1 MKSFAGPRSRSR
13 SYSPTHNRERNYPRE
28 YQPREFRGHRG
39 YRRPFIQRRGR
50 GYYPRGNWN
59 NRGGYGNYG
68 NYNHYGNYRPNWHN
82 YRSTYSPRRG
92 RSRSR
97 SPKRRSASPRSR
109 SRSRY
114 TDKSSSSRSGRSSSS
129 RSRSSPHR
137 SRSTSP
143 KRRSKKTKA
152 AQKEAA
158 AASQQSAQELED
170 PQKRSTE
177 DGQAGNGGP
186 EAPPGLAP
194 KRSDSWKGLTAYD
207 TSPKHPSPAPRST
220 VVLKTSP
227 ALHSSPS
234 QQSPSLSAAARHTSP
249 HGSPAQM
256 SPQGRSPTRPNAS
269 HQSSPPL
276 SSTIR
281 SVPRQGPANHSPPQR
296 SPPSSSQSQ
305 GNAQKEEMQP
315 GMSGLFAEQP
325 VPTISSYLKRYVP
338 KRFAEEQKAKVLM
351 QDRVNGREKEQK
363 GADLEKEKGRD
374 QASAYDRLSACSV
387 VKTEFHVKNIPE
399 KGNRSSQSPKRFKG
413 GVAEEFEKISKAE
426 MRHKFGYDE
435 EEVEEQDKD
444 YPAKNQKEY
453 GYEDEPKYRSKLIAI
468 KTQERYD
475 EEDEEEE
482 DDDENDRPRKREEM
496 NFFKHITISKEKFR
510 EMEDVEEE
518 ELMPERFKKEE
529 RFLTKKADGSR
540 YREVSPVKALKYKA
554 GRAESPPPPRKSSD
568 AKEQEGVTAQEES
581 PPVLKPAHR
590 PTEVT
595 LKMDSLQ
602 FGDDVLGSAN
612 VLTHERRLCRD
623 LVHKPKKDQEFR
635 SIFQHIQ
642 MAQTRRSPSEL
653 FAQHIVTLVHHVK
666 EHYFKSAGVTLN
678 ERFTM
683 YQRRTAEQEV
693 PRQKSPE
700 IHRRIDISPSAL
712 KKRMHL
718 RDEIKGQNESSY
730 KQGEGK
736 LREEPDDLRLDI
748 EQRRK
753 YKSKEGEHKKDSSK
767 DSRDSSHSR
776 ERSKEKSGKI
786 PKAYKESKKQRKR
799 KKTRARSSSSS
810 SSSSSTSP
818 SHEGKD
824 EREEGVG
831 REEAASGFNKARLGT
846 REFTGPPTR
855 GRARG
860 IFQFRIRGRG
870 YGRGAFPGPSNSS
883 NPGNPSFQKR
893 PREEDWD
900 PEYTPKSKKYY
911 LHDDR
916 EGDGDNY
923 WANKRGRGTFQ
934 RGRGRF
940 LYKKSNT
947 SPKWTHDKYQG
958 SGQEGG
964 EVEEE
969 EEEEEE
975 DGQVGGIATQEEKK
989 LGPMEQ

>member
-1 MKSFAGPRSRSR
+1 MSKATGSKSRSQSSHSRSRSRSRSRSFTRSRSRSRSRSHSRKRKYSPRSRSR
-13 SYSPTHNRERNYPRE
+13 SYSPQHNRERNYQRE

-97 SPKRRSASPRSR
+97 SPKRRSISPRSR

-137 SRSTSP
+137 SRSPSP
-143 KRRSKKTKA
+143 KRRSKKTKSS
-152 AQKEAA
+152 QKEAA
-158 AASQQSAQELED
+158 ASKPPVQEGED
-170 PQKRSTE
+170 QQKRSSE
-177 DGQAGNGGP
+177 DGQAGNGSS
-186 EAPPGLAP
+186 EAPAGLAP

-234 QQSPSLSAAARHTSP
+234 QQSPSLSGAARHASP
-249 HGSPAQM
+249 HGSPGQM
-256 SPQGRSPTRPNAS
+256 SPQSRSPTRPNAS
-269 HQSSPPL
+269 HQSPPSL

-281 SVPRQGPANHSPPQR
+281 NVSRQAPANHSPPAALT
-296 SPPSSSQSQ
+296 Q
-305 GNAQKEEMQP
+305 GIAQKEEIRP
-315 GMSGLFAEQP
+315 GMSGLFVEQTA
-325 VPTISSYLKRYVP
+325 PTISSYLK
-338 KRFAEEQKAKVLM
+338 
-351 QDRVNGREKEQK
+351 
-363 GADLEKEKGRD
+363 
-374 QASAYDRLSACSV
+374 SV
-387 VKTEFHVKNIPE
+387 VKTEFHVKNVPE
-399 KGNRSSQSPKRFKG
+399 KGSRSSQSPKRFKG

-435 EEVEEQDKD
+435 EEVEEHDKD

-453 GYEDEPKYRSKLIAI
+453 GYEDELKYRSKLIAS

-482 DDDENDRPRKREEM
+482 EDDDNDRPRKREEI

-510 EMEDVEEE
+510 EVEEVEEEE
-518 ELMPERFKKEE
+518 ELMPEKFKKEE
-529 RFLTKKADGSR
+529 RFLSKKPDGNR

-568 AKEQEGVTAQEES
+568 SKEQEVAAAQEES
-581 PPVLKPAHR
+581 TPVLKPTHR

-602 FGDDVLGSAN
+602 FGDDSLGSAN

-642 MAQTRRSPSEL
+642 MAQSRRSPSEL

-712 KKRMHL
+712 KKRMHF
-718 RDEIKGQNESSY
+718 RDEIKSQKESSY

-736 LREEPDDLRLDI
+736 LKDEPDDLRLDI
-748 EQRRK
+748 EHRRK

-786 PKAYKESKKQRKR
+786 PKAYKESKKHRKR
-799 KKTRARSSSSS
+799 KKARARTSSSSTSSSSS
-810 SSSSSTSP
+810 SP

-824 EREEGVG
+824 DQEEGVG
-831 REEAASGFNKARLGT
+831 REETSTGFNKARLGT

-860 IFQFRIRGRG
+860 IF
-870 YGRGAFPGPSNSS
+870 
-883 NPGNPSFQKR
+883 
-893 PREEDWD
+893 
-900 PEYTPKSKKYY
+900 
-911 LHDDR
+911 HDDR

-958 SGQEGG
+958 SGQEG
-964 EVEEE
+964 VEEE
-969 EEEEEE
+969 EEEEED
-975 DGQVGGIATQEEKK
+975 DGQVGNIASQEDKK
-989 LGPMEQ
+989 LGTMEQ

>member
-1 MKSFAGPRSRSR
+1 MSKATGSKSRSQSSHSRSRSRSRSRSFTRSRTRSRSRSHSRKRKYSPRSRSR

-137 SRSTSP
+137 SRSASP
-143 KRRSKKTKA
+143 KRRSKKTKSS
-152 AQKEAA
+152 QKEAA
-158 AASQQSAQELED
+158 ASKPPAQETED
-170 PQKRSTE
+170 QQKRSPE
-177 DGQAGNGGP
+177 DGQAGNGSS
-186 EAPPGLAP
+186 EAPVNLAP

-234 QQSPSLSAAARHTSP
+234 QQSPSLSGTARHTSP

-256 SPQGRSPTRPNAS
+256 SPQSRSPTRPNAS
-269 HQSSPPL
+269 HQSPPSL

-281 SVPRQGPANHSPPQR
+281 SVPRQAPASHSPPLAGLA
-296 SPPSSSQSQ
+296 Q
-305 GNAQKEEMQP
+305 GNAQKEEIRP
-315 GMSGLFAEQP
+315 GMSNLFAEQP
-325 VPTISSYLKRYVP
+325 VPTISSYLK
-338 KRFAEEQKAKVLM
+338 
-351 QDRVNGREKEQK
+351 
-363 GADLEKEKGRD
+363 
-374 QASAYDRLSACSV
+374 SV
-387 VKTEFHVKNIPE
+387 VKTEFHVKNLPE
-399 KGNRSSQSPKRFKG
+399 KGSRSSQSPKRFKG

-435 EEVEEQDKD
+435 EEVEEHDKD
-444 YPAKNQKEY
+444 YPTKNQKEY
-453 GYEDEPKYRSKLIAI
+453 GYEDELKYRSKLIAS

-475 EEDEEEE
+475 EEDEEE
-482 DDDENDRPRKREEM
+482 DDDDDNDEPRKREEI

-510 EMEDVEEE
+510 EVEDVEEEE

-529 RFLTKKADGSR
+529 RFQSKKADGSR
-540 YREVSPVKALKYKA
+540 YREVSPVKASKYKA

-568 AKEQEGVTAQEES
+568 GKEQEGVTAQEEGA
-581 PPVLKPAHR
+581 PVLKPAHR

-602 FGDDVLGSAN
+602 FGDDTLGSAN

-642 MAQTRRSPSEL
+642 MAQSRRSPSEL

-718 RDEIKGQNESSY
+718 RDEIKSQKESSY
-730 KQGEGK
+730 KGEGK
-736 LREEPDDLRLDI
+736 LKDEPDDLRLDI
-748 EQRRK
+748 EHRRK

-786 PKAYKESKKQRKR
+786 PKAYKDSKKQRKR
-799 KKTRARSSSSS
+799 KKVRARTSSSSS
-810 SSSSSTSP
+810 SSSSSSP

-824 EREEGVG
+824 EPEEAVG
-831 REEAASGFNKARLGT
+831 REETTTGFNKARLGT

-883 NPGNPSFQKR
+883 NPGNPTFQKR

-958 SGQEGG
+958 SGQEG
-964 EVEEE
+964 VEEE

-975 DGQVGGIATQEEKK
+975 DGQVGSITTQEEKK
-989 LGPMEQ
+989 LATMEQ

>member
-1 MKSFAGPRSRSR
+1 MSKAAGSKSRSQSSHSRSRSRSRSRSFTRSRSRSRSRSHSRKRKYSPRSRSR

-137 SRSTSP
+137 SRSASP
-143 KRRSKKTKA
+143 KRRSKKTKSS
-152 AQKEAA
+152 QKEAA
-158 AASQQSAQELED
+158 ASKPPTQETED
-170 PQKRSTE
+170 QQKRAPQDE
-177 DGQAGNGGP
+177 QGGNGG
-186 EAPPGLAP
+186 EALAGLAP

-234 QQSPSLSAAARHTSP
+234 QQSPSLSGTARHTSP

-256 SPQGRSPTRPNAS
+256 SPQSRSPNRPNAS
-269 HQSSPPL
+269 HQSPPSL

-281 SVPRQGPANHSPPQR
+281 SVPRQAPANHSPPLVGLA
-296 SPPSSSQSQ
+296 Q
-305 GNAQKEEMQP
+305 GNAQKEETRP
-315 GMSGLFAEQP
+315 GMSTLFADQP
-325 VPTISSYLKRYVP
+325 VPTISSYLK
-338 KRFAEEQKAKVLM
+338 
-351 QDRVNGREKEQK
+351 
-363 GADLEKEKGRD
+363 
-374 QASAYDRLSACSV
+374 SV
-387 VKTEFHVKNIPE
+387 VKTEFHVKNVPE
-399 KGNRSSQSPKRFKG
+399 KGSRSSQSPKLFKG

-435 EEVEEQDKD
+435 EEVEEHDKD
-444 YPAKNQKEY
+444 YAAKNQKEY
-453 GYEDEPKYRSKLIAI
+453 GYEDELKYRSKLIAS

-475 EEDEEEE
+475 QEDEEEE
-482 DDDENDRPRKREEM
+482 DDDDHDRPRKREEI

-510 EMEDVEEE
+510 EVEED

-529 RFLTKKADGSR
+529 RFQSKKADGSR
-540 YREVSPVKALKYKA
+540 YREVSPVKASKYKA

-568 AKEQEGVTAQEES
+568 GKEQEGVTAQDENA
-581 PPVLKPAHR
+581 PVLKPAHR

-602 FGDDVLGSAN
+602 FGDDTLGSTN

-642 MAQTRRSPSEL
+642 MAQSRRSPSEL

-712 KKRMHL
+712 KKRMHS
-718 RDEIKGQNESSY
+718 RDEIKGQKESSY
-730 KQGEGK
+730 KGEGK
-736 LREEPDDLRLDI
+736 LKDEPDDLRLDI
-748 EQRRK
+748 EHRRK

-799 KKTRARSSSSS
+799 KKVRARTSSSSS
-810 SSSSSTSP
+810 SSSSSSP
-818 SHEGKD
+818 SHEGK
-824 EREEGVG
+824 EEPEEGVG
-831 REEAASGFNKARLGT
+831 REETTTGFNKARLGT
-846 REFTGPPTR
+846 REFTGPPAR

-883 NPGNPSFQKR
+883 NPGNPTFQKR

-958 SGQEGG
+958 SGQEG
-964 EVEEE
+964 VEEE

-975 DGQVGGIATQEEKK
+975 DGQVGSITTQEEKK
-989 LGPMEQ
+989 LGTMEQ

>member
-1 MKSFAGPRSRSR
+1 MSKAAGSKSRSQSSHSRSRSRSRSRSFTRSRSRSRSRSHSRKRKYSPRSRSR

-59 NRGGYGNYG
+59 NRGGYGNYS

-137 SRSTSP
+137 SRSASP
-143 KRRSKKTKA
+143 KRRSKKTKSS
-152 AQKEAA
+152 QKEAT
-158 AASQQSAQELED
+158 ASKLPTQETED
-170 PQKRSTE
+170 QQKRSPE
-177 DGQAGNGGP
+177 DGQAGNGSS
-186 EAPPGLAP
+186 EAPTGLAP

-234 QQSPSLSAAARHTSP
+234 QQSPSLSGTTRHASP
-249 HGSPAQM
+249 HGSPTQM
-256 SPQGRSPTRPNAS
+256 SPQSRSPTRPNTS
-269 HQSSPPL
+269 HQSPPSI

-281 SVPRQGPANHSPPQR
+281 SVPRQAPANHSPPLAGVA
-296 SPPSSSQSQ
+296 Q
-305 GNAQKEEMQP
+305 GNVQKEETRP
-315 GMSGLFAEQP
+315 GMSSMFVEQP

-338 KRFAEEQKAKVLM
+338 R
-351 QDRVNGREKEQK
+351 
-363 GADLEKEKGRD
+363 
-374 QASAYDRLSACSV
+374 SV

-399 KGNRSSQSPKRFKG
+399 KGSRSSQSPKRFKG

-435 EEVEEQDKD
+435 EEVEEHDKD

-453 GYEDEPKYRSKLIAI
+453 GYEDELKYRSKLIAS

-482 DDDENDRPRKREEM
+482 DDDDNDRPRKREEI

-510 EMEDVEEE
+510 EVEDVEEE

-529 RFLTKKADGSR
+529 RFLSKKTDGSR
-540 YREVSPVKALKYKA
+540 YREVSPMKASKYKA

-568 AKEQEGVTAQEES
+568 SKEQEGVTAQEES
-581 PPVLKPAHR
+581 APVLKPAHR

-602 FGDDVLGSAN
+602 FGDDTLGSAN

-642 MAQTRRSPSEL
+642 MAQSRRSPSEL

-718 RDEIKGQNESSY
+718 RDEIKSQKESSY

-736 LREEPDDLRLDI
+736 LKDEPDDLRLDI
-748 EQRRK
+748 EHRRK

-799 KKTRARSSSSS
+799 KKVRARTSSSSS
-810 SSSSSTSP
+810 SSSSSSP

-824 EREEGVG
+824 EQEEGVG
-831 REEAASGFNKARLGT
+831 REETTTGFNKARLGT

-860 IFQFRIRGRG
+860 IF
-870 YGRGAFPGPSNSS
+870 
-883 NPGNPSFQKR
+883 
-893 PREEDWD
+893 
-900 PEYTPKSKKYY
+900 
-911 LHDDR
+911 HDDR

-958 SGQEGG
+958 SGQEG
-964 EVEEE
+964 VEEE

-975 DGQVGGIATQEEKK
+975 DGQVSNITTQEEKK
-989 LGPMEQ
+989 LGTMEQ

>member
-1 MKSFAGPRSRSR
+1 MKSYAGPRSRSR

-137 SRSTSP
+137 SRSASP
-143 KRRSKKTKA
+143 KRRSKKTKSS
-152 AQKEAA
+152 QKEAA
-158 AASQQSAQELED
+158 ASKPPAQETED
-170 PQKRSTE
+170 QQKRSPE
-177 DGQAGNGGP
+177 DGQAGNGSS
-186 EAPPGLAP
+186 EAPVNLAP

-234 QQSPSLSAAARHTSP
+234 QQSPSLSGTARHTSP

-256 SPQGRSPTRPNAS
+256 SPQSRSPTRPNAS
-269 HQSSPPL
+269 HQSPPSL

-281 SVPRQGPANHSPPQR
+281 SVPRQAPASHSPPLAGLA
-296 SPPSSSQSQ
+296 Q
-305 GNAQKEEMQP
+305 GNAQKEEIRP
-315 GMSGLFAEQP
+315 GMSNLFAEQP
-325 VPTISSYLKRYVP
+325 VPTISSYLK
-338 KRFAEEQKAKVLM
+338 
-351 QDRVNGREKEQK
+351 
-363 GADLEKEKGRD
+363 
-374 QASAYDRLSACSV
+374 SV
-387 VKTEFHVKNIPE
+387 VKTEFHVKNLPE
-399 KGNRSSQSPKRFKG
+399 KGSRSSQSPKRFKG

-435 EEVEEQDKD
+435 EEVEEHDKD
-444 YPAKNQKEY
+444 YPTKNQKEY
-453 GYEDEPKYRSKLIAI
+453 GYEDELKYRSKLIAS

-475 EEDEEEE
+475 EEDEEE
-482 DDDENDRPRKREEM
+482 DDDDDNDEPRKREEI

-510 EMEDVEEE
+510 EVEDVEEEE

-529 RFLTKKADGSR
+529 RFQSKKADGSR
-540 YREVSPVKALKYKA
+540 YREVSPVKASKYKA

-568 AKEQEGVTAQEES
+568 GKEQEGVTAQEEGA
-581 PPVLKPAHR
+581 PVLKPAHR

-602 FGDDVLGSAN
+602 FGDDTLGSAN

-642 MAQTRRSPSEL
+642 MAQSRRSPSEL

-718 RDEIKGQNESSY
+718 RDEIKSQKESSY
-730 KQGEGK
+730 KGEGK
-736 LREEPDDLRLDI
+736 LKDEPDDLRLDI
-748 EQRRK
+748 EHRRK

-786 PKAYKESKKQRKR
+786 PKAYKDSKKQRKR
-799 KKTRARSSSSS
+799 KKVRARTSSSSS
-810 SSSSSTSP
+810 SSSSSSP

-824 EREEGVG
+824 EPEEAVG
-831 REEAASGFNKARLGT
+831 REETTTGFNKARLGT

-883 NPGNPSFQKR
+883 NPGNPTFQKR

-958 SGQEGG
+958 SGQEG
-964 EVEEE
+964 VEEE

-975 DGQVGGIATQEEKK
+975 DGQVGSITTQEEKK
-989 LGPMEQ
+989 LATMEQ

>member
-1 MKSFAGPRSRSR
+1 MSKAAGSKSRSQSSHSRSRSRSRSRSFTRSRSRSRSRSHSRKRKYSPRSRSR

-59 NRGGYGNYG
+59 NRGGYGNYS

-137 SRSTSP
+137 SRSASP
-143 KRRSKKTKA
+143 KRRSKKTKSS
-152 AQKEAA
+152 QKEAA
-158 AASQQSAQELED
+158 ASKLPTQETED
-170 PQKRSTE
+170 QQKRSPE
-177 DGQAGNGGP
+177 DGQAGNGSS
-186 EAPPGLAP
+186 EAPTGLAP

-234 QQSPSLSAAARHTSP
+234 QQSPSLSGTTRHASP
-249 HGSPAQM
+249 HGSPTQM
-256 SPQGRSPTRPNAS
+256 SPQSRSPTRPNAS
-269 HQSSPPL
+269 HQSPPSI

-281 SVPRQGPANHSPPQR
+281 SVPRQAPANHSPPLAGVA
-296 SPPSSSQSQ
+296 Q
-305 GNAQKEEMQP
+305 GNVQKEETRP
-315 GMSGLFAEQP
+315 GMSSMFVEQP

-338 KRFAEEQKAKVLM
+338 R
-351 QDRVNGREKEQK
+351 
-363 GADLEKEKGRD
+363 
-374 QASAYDRLSACSV
+374 SV

-399 KGNRSSQSPKRFKG
+399 KGSRSSQSPKRFKG

-435 EEVEEQDKD
+435 EEVEEHDKD

-453 GYEDEPKYRSKLIAI
+453 GYEDELKYRSKLIAS

-482 DDDENDRPRKREEM
+482 DDDDNERPRKREEI

-510 EMEDVEEE
+510 EVEDVEEE

-529 RFLTKKADGSR
+529 RFLSKKTDGSR
-540 YREVSPVKALKYKA
+540 YREVSPMKASKYKA

-568 AKEQEGVTAQEES
+568 GKEQEGVTAQEES
-581 PPVLKPAHR
+581 APVLKPAHR

-602 FGDDVLGSAN
+602 FGDDTLGSAN

-642 MAQTRRSPSEL
+642 MAQSRRSPSEL

-718 RDEIKGQNESSY
+718 RDEIKSQKESSY

-736 LREEPDDLRLDI
+736 LKDEPDDLRLDI
-748 EQRRK
+748 EHRRK

-799 KKTRARSSSSS
+799 KKVRARTSSSSS
-810 SSSSSTSP
+810 SSSSSSP

-824 EREEGVG
+824 EQEEGVG
-831 REEAASGFNKARLGT
+831 REETTTGFNKARLGT

-883 NPGNPSFQKR
+883 NPGNPTFQKR

-958 SGQEGG
+958 SGQEG
-964 EVEEE
+964 VEEE

-975 DGQVGGIATQEEKK
+975 DGQVGNITTQEEKK
-989 LGPMEQ
+989 LGTMEQ

>member
-1 MKSFAGPRSRSR
+1 MSKATGSKSRSQSSHSRSRSRSRSRSFTRSRSRSRSRSHSRKRKYSPRSRSR
-13 SYSPTHNRERNYPRE
+13 SYSPQHNRERNYQRE

-68 NYNHYGNYRPNWHN
+68 SYNHYGNYRPNWHN

-97 SPKRRSASPRSR
+97 SPKRRSISPRSR

-137 SRSTSP
+137 SHSASP
-143 KRRSKKTKA
+143 KRRSKKTKSS
-152 AQKEAA
+152 QKEAA
-158 AASQQSAQELED
+158 VSKPPVQEGED
-170 PQKRSTE
+170 QQKRSSE
-177 DGQAGNGGP
+177 DGQAGNGSS
-186 EAPPGLAP
+186 EAPAGLAP

-234 QQSPSLSAAARHTSP
+234 QQSPSLAGTARHASP
-249 HGSPAQM
+249 HGSPGQM
-256 SPQGRSPTRPNAS
+256 SPQSRSPTRPNAS
-269 HQSSPPL
+269 HQSPPSL

-281 SVPRQGPANHSPPQR
+281 NVSRQAPANHSPPVGLT
-296 SPPSSSQSQ
+296 Q
-305 GNAQKEEMQP
+305 GIAQKEEIRP
-315 GMSGLFAEQP
+315 GMSGLFVEQTA
-325 VPTISSYLKRYVP
+325 PTISSYLKRYVP
-338 KRFAEEQKAKVLM
+338 R
-351 QDRVNGREKEQK
+351 
-363 GADLEKEKGRD
+363 
-374 QASAYDRLSACSV
+374 SV
-387 VKTEFHVKNIPE
+387 VKTEFHVKNVPE
-399 KGNRSSQSPKRFKG
+399 KGSRSSQSPKRFKG

-426 MRHKFGYDE
+426 MRHKFDYDE
-435 EEVEEQDKD
+435 EEVEEHDKD

-453 GYEDEPKYRSKLIAI
+453 GYEDELKYRSKLIAS

-482 DDDENDRPRKREEM
+482 EDDDNDRPRKREEI
-496 NFFKHITISKEKFR
+496 NFFKHIAISKEKFR
-510 EMEDVEEE
+510 EVEEVEEE
-518 ELMPERFKKEE
+518 ELMPEKFKKEE
-529 RFLTKKADGSR
+529 RFLSKKADGSR
-540 YREVSPVKALKYKA
+540 YREVSPAKTLKYKG

-568 AKEQEGVTAQEES
+568 SKEQEGVAAQEES
-581 PPVLKPAHR
+581 TPVLKPTHR

-602 FGDDVLGSAN
+602 FGDDSLGSAN
-612 VLTHERRLCRD
+612 ILTHERRLCRD

-642 MAQTRRSPSEL
+642 MAQSRRSPSEL

-683 YQRRTAEQEV
+683 YQRRTAEHEV

-718 RDEIKGQNESSY
+718 RDEIKNQKESSY
-730 KQGEGK
+730 KQGGGK
-736 LREEPDDLRLDI
+736 LKDEPDDLRLDI
-748 EQRRK
+748 EHRRK

-786 PKAYKESKKQRKR
+786 PKAYKESKKHRKR
-799 KKTRARSSSSS
+799 KKTRPRTSSSSTSSSSS
-810 SSSSSTSP
+810 SP

-824 EREEGVG
+824 EQEEGVG
-831 REEAASGFNKARLGT
+831 REETSTGFNKARLGT

-860 IFQFRIRGRG
+860 IFVSR
-870 YGRGAFPGPSNSS
+870 
-883 NPGNPSFQKR
+883 K

-958 SGQEGG
+958 SGQEG
-964 EVEEE
+964 VEEE

-975 DGQVGGIATQEEKK
+975 DGQVGSIATQEEKK
-989 LGPMEQ
+989 LGTMEQ

>member
-1 MKSFAGPRSRSR
+1 MQNSAQHWTLLGGVTEIRVATTLLARR
-13 SYSPTHNRERNYPRE
+13 GSYSMAGLVLSVVINFQVMLMDSGSINAGVYM
-28 YQPREFRGHRG
+28 QQDLDN
-39 YRRPFIQRRGR
+39 IQA
-50 GYYPRGNWN
+50 W
-59 NRGGYGNYG
+59 
-68 NYNHYGNYRPNWHN
+68 
-82 YRSTYSPRRG
+82 
-92 RSRSR
+92 
-97 SPKRRSASPRSR
+97 A
-109 SRSRY
+109 
-114 TDKSSSSRSGRSSSS
+114 DKWQVMFALS
-129 RSRSSPHR
+129 
-137 SRSTSP
+137 
-143 KRRSKKTKA
+143 
-152 AQKEAA
+152 
-158 AASQQSAQELED
+158 
-170 PQKRSTE
+170 
-177 DGQAGNGGP
+177 
-186 EAPPGLAP
+186 PGLAP
-194 KRSDSWKGLTAYD
+194 GRTLRSITGNVTTNGN
-207 TSPKHPSPAPRST
+207 TSPGNFEAIGAT
-220 VVLKTSP
+220 
-227 ALHSSPS
+227 
-234 QQSPSLSAAARHTSP
+234 
-249 HGSPAQM
+249 G
-256 SPQGRSPTRPNAS
+256 G
-269 HQSSPPL
+269 PL
-276 SSTIR
+276 SSAEDEAIIQEPAAGPVPFALTEAALNIAEIKEPLQIHRQIVIQPVRKVLILQVSLLASPHSTIR
-281 SVPRQGPANHSPPQR
+281 NVSRQAPANHSPPAALT
-296 SPPSSSQSQ
+296 Q
-305 GNAQKEEMQP
+305 GIAQKEEIRP
-315 GMSGLFAEQP
+315 GMSGLFVEQTA
-325 VPTISSYLKRYVP
+325 PTISSYLKR
-338 KRFAEEQKAKVLM
+338 FTEEQKAKVLM

-363 GADLEKEKGRD
+363 GTDLEKEKGRD
-374 QASAYDRLSACSV
+374 QASAHDRLSACSV
-387 VKTEFHVKNIPE
+387 VKTEFHVKNVPE
-399 KGNRSSQSPKRFKG
+399 KGSRSSQSPKRFKG

-435 EEVEEQDKD
+435 EEVEEHDKD

-453 GYEDEPKYRSKLIAI
+453 GYEDELKYRSKLIAS

-482 DDDENDRPRKREEM
+482 EDDDNDRPRKREEI

-510 EMEDVEEE
+510 EVEEVEEEE
-518 ELMPERFKKEE
+518 ELMPEKFKKEE
-529 RFLTKKADGSR
+529 RFLSKKPDGNR

-568 AKEQEGVTAQEES
+568 SKEQEVAAAQEES
-581 PPVLKPAHR
+581 TPVLKPTHR

-602 FGDDVLGSAN
+602 FGDDSLGSAN

-642 MAQTRRSPSEL
+642 MAQSRRSPSEL

-666 EHYFKSAGVTLN
+666 GYLLSLAPTEHYFKSAGVTLN

-712 KKRMHL
+712 KKRMHF
-718 RDEIKGQNESSY
+718 RDEIKSQKESSY
-730 KQGEGK
+730 KGEGK
-736 LREEPDDLRLDI
+736 LKDEPDDLRLDI
-748 EQRRK
+748 EHRRK

-786 PKAYKESKKQRKR
+786 PKAYKESKKHSSNVYVPGLVKFLVKQARKMLEKVSKSGSICGER
-799 KKTRARSSSSS
+799 KTVNMLSRIQLFRI
-810 SSSSSTSP
+810 
-818 SHEGKD
+818 GQ
-824 EREEGVG
+824 
-831 REEAASGFNKARLGT
+831 L
-846 REFTGPPTR
+846 
-855 GRARG
+855 
-860 IFQFRIRGRG
+860 QFRIRGRG

-883 NPGNPSFQKR
+883 NPGNPTFQKR

-958 SGQEGG
+958 SGQEG
-964 EVEEE
+964 VEEE
-969 EEEEEE
+969 EEEEED
-975 DGQVGGIATQEEKK
+975 DGQVGNIASQEDKK
-989 LGPMEQ
+989 LGTMEQ

>member
-1 MKSFAGPRSRSR
+1 MSKATGSKSRSQSSHSRSRSRSRSRSFTRSRTRSRSRSHSRKRKYSPRSRSR

-137 SRSTSP
+137 SRSASP
-143 KRRSKKTKA
+143 KRRSKKTKSS
-152 AQKEAA
+152 QKEAA
-158 AASQQSAQELED
+158 ASKPPAQETED
-170 PQKRSTE
+170 QQKRSPE
-177 DGQAGNGGP
+177 DGQAGNGSS
-186 EAPPGLAP
+186 EAPVNLAP

-234 QQSPSLSAAARHTSP
+234 QQSPSLSGTARHTSP

-256 SPQGRSPTRPNAS
+256 SPQSRSPTRPNAS
-269 HQSSPPL
+269 HQSPPSL

-281 SVPRQGPANHSPPQR
+281 SVPRQAPASHSPPLAGLA
-296 SPPSSSQSQ
+296 Q
-305 GNAQKEEMQP
+305 GNAQKEEIRP
-315 GMSGLFAEQP
+315 GMSNLFAEQP

-338 KRFAEEQKAKVLM
+338 RRFTEEQKAKVLM

-363 GADLEKEKGRD
+363 GTDLEREKGRD
-374 QASAYDRLSACSV
+374 QTNAYDRLSACSV
-387 VKTEFHVKNIPE
+387 VKTEFHVKNLPE
-399 KGNRSSQSPKRFKG
+399 KGSRSSQSPKRFKG

-435 EEVEEQDKD
+435 EEVEEHDKD
-444 YPAKNQKEY
+444 YPTKNQKEY
-453 GYEDEPKYRSKLIAI
+453 GYEDELKYRSKLIAS

-475 EEDEEEE
+475 EEDEEE
-482 DDDENDRPRKREEM
+482 DDDDDNDEPRKREEI

-510 EMEDVEEE
+510 EVEDVEEEE

-529 RFLTKKADGSR
+529 RFQSKKADGSR
-540 YREVSPVKALKYKA
+540 YREVSPVKASKYKA

-568 AKEQEGVTAQEES
+568 GKEQEGVTAQEEGA
-581 PPVLKPAHR
+581 PVLKPAHR

-602 FGDDVLGSAN
+602 FGDDTLGSAN

-642 MAQTRRSPSEL
+642 MAQSRRSPSEL

-718 RDEIKGQNESSY
+718 RDEIKSQKESSY
-730 KQGEGK
+730 KGEGK
-736 LREEPDDLRLDI
+736 LKDEPDDLRLDI
-748 EQRRK
+748 EHRRK

-786 PKAYKESKKQRKR
+786 PKAYKDSKKQRKR
-799 KKTRARSSSSS
+799 KKVRARTSSSSS
-810 SSSSSTSP
+810 SSSSSSP

-824 EREEGVG
+824 EPEEAVG
-831 REEAASGFNKARLGT
+831 REETTTGFNKARLGT

-860 IFQFRIRGRG
+860 IF
-870 YGRGAFPGPSNSS
+870 
-883 NPGNPSFQKR
+883 
-893 PREEDWD
+893 
-900 PEYTPKSKKYY
+900 
-911 LHDDR
+911 HDDR

-958 SGQEGG
+958 SGQEG
-964 EVEEE
+964 VEEE

-975 DGQVGGIATQEEKK
+975 DGQVGSITTQEEKK
-989 LGPMEQ
+989 LATMEQ

>member
-1 MKSFAGPRSRSR
+1 MKSYAGPRSRSR

-137 SRSTSP
+137 SRSASP
-143 KRRSKKTKA
+143 KRRSKKTKSS
-152 AQKEAA
+152 QKEAA
-158 AASQQSAQELED
+158 ASKPPAQETED
-170 PQKRSTE
+170 QQKRSPE
-177 DGQAGNGGP
+177 DGQAGNGSS
-186 EAPPGLAP
+186 EAPVNLAP

-234 QQSPSLSAAARHTSP
+234 QQSPSLSGTARHTSP

-256 SPQGRSPTRPNAS
+256 SPQSRSPTRPNAS
-269 HQSSPPL
+269 HQSPPSL

-281 SVPRQGPANHSPPQR
+281 SVPRQAPASHSPPLAGLA
-296 SPPSSSQSQ
+296 Q
-305 GNAQKEEMQP
+305 GNAQKEEIRP
-315 GMSGLFAEQP
+315 GMSNLFAEQP

-338 KRFAEEQKAKVLM
+338 R
-351 QDRVNGREKEQK
+351 
-363 GADLEKEKGRD
+363 
-374 QASAYDRLSACSV
+374 SV
-387 VKTEFHVKNIPE
+387 VKTEFHVKNLPE
-399 KGNRSSQSPKRFKG
+399 KGSRSSQSPKRFKG

-435 EEVEEQDKD
+435 EEVEEHDKD
-444 YPAKNQKEY
+444 YPTKNQKEY
-453 GYEDEPKYRSKLIAI
+453 GYEDELKYRSKLIAS

-475 EEDEEEE
+475 EEDEEE
-482 DDDENDRPRKREEM
+482 DDDDDNDEPRKREEI

-510 EMEDVEEE
+510 EVEDVEEEE

-529 RFLTKKADGSR
+529 RFQSKKADGSR
-540 YREVSPVKALKYKA
+540 YREVSPVKASKYKA

-568 AKEQEGVTAQEES
+568 GKEQEGVTAQEEGA
-581 PPVLKPAHR
+581 PVLKPAHR

-602 FGDDVLGSAN
+602 FGDDTLGSAN

-642 MAQTRRSPSEL
+642 MAQSRRSPSEL

-718 RDEIKGQNESSY
+718 RDEIKSQKESSY
-730 KQGEGK
+730 KGEGK
-736 LREEPDDLRLDI
+736 LKDEPDDLRLDI
-748 EQRRK
+748 EHRRK

-786 PKAYKESKKQRKR
+786 PKAYKDSKKQRKR
-799 KKTRARSSSSS
+799 KKVRARTSSSSS
-810 SSSSSTSP
+810 SSSSSSP

-824 EREEGVG
+824 EPEEAVG
-831 REEAASGFNKARLGT
+831 REETTTGFNKARLGT

-883 NPGNPSFQKR
+883 NPGNPTFQKR

-958 SGQEGG
+958 SGQEG
-964 EVEEE
+964 VEEE

-975 DGQVGGIATQEEKK
+975 DGQVGSITTQEEKK
-989 LGPMEQ
+989 LATMEQ

>member
-1 MKSFAGPRSRSR
+1 MSKAAGSKSRSQSSHSRSRSRSRSRSFTRSRSRSRSRSHSRKRKYSPRSRSR

-59 NRGGYGNYG
+59 NRGGYGNYS

-137 SRSTSP
+137 SRSASP
-143 KRRSKKTKA
+143 KRRSKKTKSS
-152 AQKEAA
+152 QKEAA
-158 AASQQSAQELED
+158 ASKLPTQETED
-170 PQKRSTE
+170 QQKRSPE
-177 DGQAGNGGP
+177 DGQAGNGSS
-186 EAPPGLAP
+186 EAPTGLAP

-234 QQSPSLSAAARHTSP
+234 QQSPSLSGTTRHASP
-249 HGSPAQM
+249 HGSPTQM
-256 SPQGRSPTRPNAS
+256 SPQSRSPTRPNAS
-269 HQSSPPL
+269 HQSPPSI

-281 SVPRQGPANHSPPQR
+281 SVPRQAPANHSPPLAGVA
-296 SPPSSSQSQ
+296 Q
-305 GNAQKEEMQP
+305 GNVQKEETRP
-315 GMSGLFAEQP
+315 GMSSMFVEQP
-325 VPTISSYLKRYVP
+325 VPTISSYLKR
-338 KRFAEEQKAKVLM
+338 FTEEQKAKVLM
-351 QDRVNGREKEQK
+351 QDRVNGKEKEQK
-363 GADLEKEKGRD
+363 ETDLEKEKGGD
-374 QASAYDRLSACSV
+374 QANAYDRLSACSV

-399 KGNRSSQSPKRFKG
+399 KGSRSSQSPKRFKG

-435 EEVEEQDKD
+435 EEVEEHDKD

-453 GYEDEPKYRSKLIAI
+453 GYEDELKYRSKLIAS

-482 DDDENDRPRKREEM
+482 DDDDNERPRKREEI

-510 EMEDVEEE
+510 EVEDVEEE

-529 RFLTKKADGSR
+529 RFLSKKTDGSR
-540 YREVSPVKALKYKA
+540 YREVSPMKASKYKA

-568 AKEQEGVTAQEES
+568 GKEQEGVTAQEES
-581 PPVLKPAHR
+581 APVLKPAHR

-602 FGDDVLGSAN
+602 FGDDTLGSAN

-642 MAQTRRSPSEL
+642 MAQSRRSPSEL

-718 RDEIKGQNESSY
+718 RDEIKSQKESSY

-736 LREEPDDLRLDI
+736 LKDEPDDLRLDI
-748 EQRRK
+748 EHRRK

-799 KKTRARSSSSS
+799 KKVRARTSSSSS
-810 SSSSSTSP
+810 SSSSSSP

-824 EREEGVG
+824 EQEEGVG
-831 REEAASGFNKARLGT
+831 REETTTGFNKARLGT

-860 IFQFRIRGRG
+860 IF
-870 YGRGAFPGPSNSS
+870 
-883 NPGNPSFQKR
+883 
-893 PREEDWD
+893 
-900 PEYTPKSKKYY
+900 
-911 LHDDR
+911 HDDR

-958 SGQEGG
+958 SGQEG
-964 EVEEE
+964 VEEE

-975 DGQVGGIATQEEKK
+975 DGQVGNITTQEEKK
-989 LGPMEQ
+989 LGTMEQ

>member
-1 MKSFAGPRSRSR
+1 MSKATGSKSRSQSSHSRSRSRSRSRSFTRSRSRSRSRSHSRKRKYSPRSRSR
-13 SYSPTHNRERNYPRE
+13 SYSPQHNRERNYQRE

-97 SPKRRSASPRSR
+97 SPKRRSISPRSR

-137 SRSTSP
+137 SRSPSP
-143 KRRSKKTKA
+143 KRRSKKTKSS
-152 AQKEAA
+152 QKEAA
-158 AASQQSAQELED
+158 ASKPPVQEGED
-170 PQKRSTE
+170 QQKRSSE
-177 DGQAGNGGP
+177 DGQAGNGSS
-186 EAPPGLAP
+186 EAPAGLAP

-234 QQSPSLSAAARHTSP
+234 QQSPSLSGAARHASP
-249 HGSPAQM
+249 HGSPGQM
-256 SPQGRSPTRPNAS
+256 SPQSRSPTRPNAS
-269 HQSSPPL
+269 HQSPPSL

-281 SVPRQGPANHSPPQR
+281 NVSRQAPANHSPPAALT
-296 SPPSSSQSQ
+296 Q
-305 GNAQKEEMQP
+305 GIAQKEEIRP
-315 GMSGLFAEQP
+315 GMSGLFVEQTA
-325 VPTISSYLKRYVP
+325 PTISSYLKRYVP
-338 KRFAEEQKAKVLM
+338 R
-351 QDRVNGREKEQK
+351 
-363 GADLEKEKGRD
+363 
-374 QASAYDRLSACSV
+374 SV
-387 VKTEFHVKNIPE
+387 VKTEFHVKNVPE
-399 KGNRSSQSPKRFKG
+399 KGSRSSQSPKRFKG

-435 EEVEEQDKD
+435 EEVEEHDKD

-453 GYEDEPKYRSKLIAI
+453 GYEDELKYRSKLIAS

-482 DDDENDRPRKREEM
+482 EDDDNDRPRKREEI

-510 EMEDVEEE
+510 EVEEVEEEE
-518 ELMPERFKKEE
+518 ELMPEKFKKEE
-529 RFLTKKADGSR
+529 RFLSKKPDGNR

-568 AKEQEGVTAQEES
+568 SKEQEVAAAQEES
-581 PPVLKPAHR
+581 TPVLKPTHR

-602 FGDDVLGSAN
+602 FGDDSLGSAN

-642 MAQTRRSPSEL
+642 MAQSRRSPSEL

-712 KKRMHL
+712 KKRMHF
-718 RDEIKGQNESSY
+718 RDEIKSQKESSY

-736 LREEPDDLRLDI
+736 LKDEPDDLRLDI
-748 EQRRK
+748 EHRRK

-786 PKAYKESKKQRKR
+786 PKAYKESKKHRKR
-799 KKTRARSSSSS
+799 KKARARTSSSSTSSSSS
-810 SSSSSTSP
+810 SP

-824 EREEGVG
+824 DQEEGVG
-831 REEAASGFNKARLGT
+831 REETSTGFNKARLGT

-883 NPGNPSFQKR
+883 NPGNPTFQKR

-958 SGQEGG
+958 SGQEG
-964 EVEEE
+964 VEEE
-969 EEEEEE
+969 EEEEED
-975 DGQVGGIATQEEKK
+975 DGQVGNIASQEDKK
-989 LGPMEQ
+989 LGTMEQ

>member
-1 MKSFAGPRSRSR
+1 MSKATGSKSRSQSSHSRSRSRSRSRSFTRSRTRSRSRSHSRKRKYSPRSRSR

-137 SRSTSP
+137 SRSASP
-143 KRRSKKTKA
+143 KRRSKKTKSS
-152 AQKEAA
+152 QKEAA
-158 AASQQSAQELED
+158 ASKPPAQETED
-170 PQKRSTE
+170 QQKRSPE
-177 DGQAGNGGP
+177 DGQAGNGSS
-186 EAPPGLAP
+186 EAPVNLAP

-234 QQSPSLSAAARHTSP
+234 QQSPSLSGTARHTSP

-256 SPQGRSPTRPNAS
+256 SPQSRSPTRPNAS
-269 HQSSPPL
+269 HQSPPSL

-281 SVPRQGPANHSPPQR
+281 SVPRQAPASHSPPLAGLA
-296 SPPSSSQSQ
+296 Q
-305 GNAQKEEMQP
+305 GNAQKEEIRP
-315 GMSGLFAEQP
+315 GMSNLFAEQP

-338 KRFAEEQKAKVLM
+338 R
-351 QDRVNGREKEQK
+351 
-363 GADLEKEKGRD
+363 
-374 QASAYDRLSACSV
+374 SV
-387 VKTEFHVKNIPE
+387 VKTEFHVKNLPE
-399 KGNRSSQSPKRFKG
+399 KGSRSSQSPKRFKG

-435 EEVEEQDKD
+435 EEVEEHDKD
-444 YPAKNQKEY
+444 YPTKNQKEY
-453 GYEDEPKYRSKLIAI
+453 GYEDELKYRSKLIAS

-475 EEDEEEE
+475 EEDEEE
-482 DDDENDRPRKREEM
+482 DDDDDNDEPRKREEI

-510 EMEDVEEE
+510 EVEDVEEEE

-529 RFLTKKADGSR
+529 RFQSKKADGSR
-540 YREVSPVKALKYKA
+540 YREVSPVKASKYKA

-568 AKEQEGVTAQEES
+568 GKEQEGVTAQEEGA
-581 PPVLKPAHR
+581 PVLKPAHR

-602 FGDDVLGSAN
+602 FGDDTLGSAN

-642 MAQTRRSPSEL
+642 MAQSRRSPSEL

-718 RDEIKGQNESSY
+718 RDEIKSQKESSY
-730 KQGEGK
+730 KGEGK
-736 LREEPDDLRLDI
+736 LKDEPDDLRLDI
-748 EQRRK
+748 EHRRK

-786 PKAYKESKKQRKR
+786 PKAYKDSKKQRKR
-799 KKTRARSSSSS
+799 KKVRARTSSSSS
-810 SSSSSTSP
+810 SSSSSSP

-824 EREEGVG
+824 EPEEAVG
-831 REEAASGFNKARLGT
+831 REETTTGFNKARLGT

-860 IFQFRIRGRG
+860 IF
-870 YGRGAFPGPSNSS
+870 
-883 NPGNPSFQKR
+883 
-893 PREEDWD
+893 
-900 PEYTPKSKKYY
+900 
-911 LHDDR
+911 HDDR

-958 SGQEGG
+958 SGQEG
-964 EVEEE
+964 VEEE

-975 DGQVGGIATQEEKK
+975 DGQVGSITTQEEKK
-989 LGPMEQ
+989 LATMEQ

>member
-1 MKSFAGPRSRSR
+1 MSKATGSKSRSQSSHSRSRSRSRSRSFTRSRTRSRSRSHSRKRKYSPRSRSR

-137 SRSTSP
+137 SRSASP
-143 KRRSKKTKA
+143 KRRSKKTKSS
-152 AQKEAA
+152 QKEAA
-158 AASQQSAQELED
+158 ASKPPAQETED
-170 PQKRSTE
+170 QQKRSPE
-177 DGQAGNGGP
+177 DGQAGNGSS
-186 EAPPGLAP
+186 EAPVNLAP

-234 QQSPSLSAAARHTSP
+234 QQSPSLSGTARHTSP

-256 SPQGRSPTRPNAS
+256 SPQSRSPTRPNAS
-269 HQSSPPL
+269 HQSPPSL

-281 SVPRQGPANHSPPQR
+281 SVPRQAPASHSPPLAGLA
-296 SPPSSSQSQ
+296 Q
-305 GNAQKEEMQP
+305 GNAQKEEIRP
-315 GMSGLFAEQP
+315 GMSNLFAEQP
-325 VPTISSYLKRYVP
+325 VPTISSYLK
-338 KRFAEEQKAKVLM
+338 
-351 QDRVNGREKEQK
+351 
-363 GADLEKEKGRD
+363 
-374 QASAYDRLSACSV
+374 SV
-387 VKTEFHVKNIPE
+387 VKTEFHVKNLPE
-399 KGNRSSQSPKRFKG
+399 KGSRSSQSPKRFKG

-435 EEVEEQDKD
+435 EEVEEHDKD
-444 YPAKNQKEY
+444 YPTKNQKEY
-453 GYEDEPKYRSKLIAI
+453 GYEDELKYRSKLIAS

-475 EEDEEEE
+475 EEDEEE
-482 DDDENDRPRKREEM
+482 DDDDDNDEPRKREEI

-510 EMEDVEEE
+510 EVEDVEEEE

-529 RFLTKKADGSR
+529 RFQSKKADGSR
-540 YREVSPVKALKYKA
+540 YREVSPVKASKYKA

-568 AKEQEGVTAQEES
+568 GKEQEGVTAQEEGA
-581 PPVLKPAHR
+581 PVLKPAHR

-602 FGDDVLGSAN
+602 FGDDTLGSAN

-642 MAQTRRSPSEL
+642 MAQSRRSPSEL

-718 RDEIKGQNESSY
+718 RDEIKSQKESSY
-730 KQGEGK
+730 KGEGK
-736 LREEPDDLRLDI
+736 LKDEPDDLRLDI
-748 EQRRK
+748 EHRRK

-786 PKAYKESKKQRKR
+786 PKAYKDSKKQRKR
-799 KKTRARSSSSS
+799 KKVRARTSSSSS
-810 SSSSSTSP
+810 SSSSSSP

-824 EREEGVG
+824 EPEEAVG
-831 REEAASGFNKARLGT
+831 REETTTGFNKARLGT

-860 IFQFRIRGRG
+860 IF
-870 YGRGAFPGPSNSS
+870 
-883 NPGNPSFQKR
+883 
-893 PREEDWD
+893 
-900 PEYTPKSKKYY
+900 
-911 LHDDR
+911 HDDR

-958 SGQEGG
+958 SGQEG
-964 EVEEE
+964 VEEE

-975 DGQVGGIATQEEKK
+975 DGQVGSITTQEEKK
-989 LGPMEQ
+989 LATMEQ

>member
-1 MKSFAGPRSRSR
+1 MSKATGSKSRSQSSHSRSRSRSRSRSFTRSRSRSRSRSHSRKRKYSPRSRSR
-13 SYSPTHNRERNYPRE
+13 SYSPQHNRERNYQRE

-68 NYNHYGNYRPNWHN
+68 SYNHYGNYRPNWHN

-97 SPKRRSASPRSR
+97 SPKRRSISPRSR

-114 TDKSSSSRSGRSSSS
+114 TDKSSSSRSARSSSS

-137 SRSTSP
+137 SHSASP
-143 KRRSKKTKA
+143 KRRSKKTKSS
-152 AQKEAA
+152 QKEAA
-158 AASQQSAQELED
+158 VSKPPVQEGED
-170 PQKRSTE
+170 QQKRSSE
-177 DGQAGNGGP
+177 DGQAGNGSS
-186 EAPPGLAP
+186 EAPAGLAP

-234 QQSPSLSAAARHTSP
+234 QQSPSLAGTARHASP
-249 HGSPAQM
+249 HGSPGQM
-256 SPQGRSPTRPNAS
+256 SPQSRSPTRPNAS
-269 HQSSPPL
+269 HQSPPSL

-281 SVPRQGPANHSPPQR
+281 NVSRQAPANHSPPVGLT
-296 SPPSSSQSQ
+296 Q
-305 GNAQKEEMQP
+305 GIAQKEEIRP
-315 GMSGLFAEQP
+315 GMSGLFVEQTA
-325 VPTISSYLKRYVP
+325 PTISSYLKRYVP
-338 KRFAEEQKAKVLM
+338 R
-351 QDRVNGREKEQK
+351 
-363 GADLEKEKGRD
+363 
-374 QASAYDRLSACSV
+374 SV
-387 VKTEFHVKNIPE
+387 VKTEFHVKNVPE
-399 KGNRSSQSPKRFKG
+399 KGSRSSQSPKRFKG
-413 GVAEEFEKISKAE
+413 GVSEEFEKISKAE
-426 MRHKFGYDE
+426 MRHKFDYDE
-435 EEVEEQDKD
+435 EEVEEHDKD

-453 GYEDEPKYRSKLIAI
+453 GYEDELKYRSKLIAS

-482 DDDENDRPRKREEM
+482 EDDDNDRPRKREDI
-496 NFFKHITISKEKFR
+496 NFFKHIAISKEKFR
-510 EMEDVEEE
+510 EVEEVEEE
-518 ELMPERFKKEE
+518 ELMPEKFKKEE
-529 RFLTKKADGSR
+529 RFLSKKADGSR
-540 YREVSPVKALKYKA
+540 YREMSPAKTLKYKG

-568 AKEQEGVTAQEES
+568 SKEQEGVAAQEES
-581 PPVLKPAHR
+581 TPVLKPTHR
-590 PTEVT
+590 STEVT

-602 FGDDVLGSAN
+602 FGDDSLGSAN
-612 VLTHERRLCRD
+612 ILTHERRLCRD

-642 MAQTRRSPSEL
+642 MAQSRRSPSEL

-718 RDEIKGQNESSY
+718 RDEIKNQKESSY
-730 KQGEGK
+730 KQGGGK
-736 LREEPDDLRLDI
+736 LKDEPDDLRLDI
-748 EQRRK
+748 EHRRK

-786 PKAYKESKKQRKR
+786 PKAYKESKKHRKR
-799 KKTRARSSSSS
+799 KKTRPRTSSSSTSSSSS
-810 SSSSSTSP
+810 SP

-824 EREEGVG
+824 EQEEGVG
-831 REEAASGFNKARLGT
+831 REETSTGFNKARLGT

-860 IFQFRIRGRG
+860 IF
-870 YGRGAFPGPSNSS
+870 
-883 NPGNPSFQKR
+883 
-893 PREEDWD
+893 
-900 PEYTPKSKKYY
+900 
-911 LHDDR
+911 HDDR

-958 SGQEGG
+958 SGQEG
-964 EVEEE
+964 VEEE

-975 DGQVGGIATQEEKK
+975 DGQVGSIATQEEKK
-989 LGPMEQ
+989 LGTMEQ

>member
-1 MKSFAGPRSRSR
+1 MSKATGSKSRSQSSHSRSRSRSRSRSFTRSRSRSRSRSHSRKRKYSPRSRSR
-13 SYSPTHNRERNYPRE
+13 SYSPQHNRERNYQRE

-68 NYNHYGNYRPNWHN
+68 SYNHYGNYRPNWHN

-97 SPKRRSASPRSR
+97 SPKRRSISPRSR

-137 SRSTSP
+137 SHSASP
-143 KRRSKKTKA
+143 KRRSKKTKSS
-152 AQKEAA
+152 QKEAA
-158 AASQQSAQELED
+158 VSKPPVQEGED
-170 PQKRSTE
+170 QQKRSSE
-177 DGQAGNGGP
+177 DGQAGNGSS
-186 EAPPGLAP
+186 EAPAGLAP

-234 QQSPSLSAAARHTSP
+234 QQSPSLAGTARHASP
-249 HGSPAQM
+249 HGSPGQM
-256 SPQGRSPTRPNAS
+256 SPQSRSPTRPNAS
-269 HQSSPPL
+269 HQSPPSL

-281 SVPRQGPANHSPPQR
+281 NVSRQAPANHSPPVGLT
-296 SPPSSSQSQ
+296 Q
-305 GNAQKEEMQP
+305 GIAQKEEIRP
-315 GMSGLFAEQP
+315 GMSGLFVEQTA
-325 VPTISSYLKRYVP
+325 PTISSYLKRYVP
-338 KRFAEEQKAKVLM
+338 R
-351 QDRVNGREKEQK
+351 
-363 GADLEKEKGRD
+363 
-374 QASAYDRLSACSV
+374 SV
-387 VKTEFHVKNIPE
+387 VKTEFHVKNVPE
-399 KGNRSSQSPKRFKG
+399 KGSRSSQSPKRFKG

-426 MRHKFGYDE
+426 MRHKFDYDE
-435 EEVEEQDKD
+435 EEVEEHDKD

-453 GYEDEPKYRSKLIAI
+453 GYEDELKYRSKLIAS

-482 DDDENDRPRKREEM
+482 EDDDNDRPRKREEI
-496 NFFKHITISKEKFR
+496 NFFKHIAISKEKFR
-510 EMEDVEEE
+510 EVEEVEEE
-518 ELMPERFKKEE
+518 ELMPEKFKKEE
-529 RFLTKKADGSR
+529 RFLSKKADGSR
-540 YREVSPVKALKYKA
+540 YREVSPAKTLKYKG

-568 AKEQEGVTAQEES
+568 SKEQEGVAAQEES
-581 PPVLKPAHR
+581 TPVLKPTHR

-602 FGDDVLGSAN
+602 FGDDSLGSAN
-612 VLTHERRLCRD
+612 ILTHERRLCRD

-642 MAQTRRSPSEL
+642 MAQSRRSPSEL

-683 YQRRTAEQEV
+683 YQRRTAEHEV

-718 RDEIKGQNESSY
+718 RDEIKNQKESSY
-730 KQGEGK
+730 KQGGGK
-736 LREEPDDLRLDI
+736 LKDEPDDLRLDI
-748 EQRRK
+748 EHRRK

-786 PKAYKESKKQRKR
+786 PKAYKESKKHRKR
-799 KKTRARSSSSS
+799 KKTRPRTSSSSTSSSSS
-810 SSSSSTSP
+810 SP

-824 EREEGVG
+824 EQEEGVG
-831 REEAASGFNKARLGT
+831 REETSTGFNKARLGT

-860 IFQFRIRGRG
+860 IF
-870 YGRGAFPGPSNSS
+870 
-883 NPGNPSFQKR
+883 
-893 PREEDWD
+893 
-900 PEYTPKSKKYY
+900 
-911 LHDDR
+911 HDDR

-958 SGQEGG
+958 SGQEG
-964 EVEEE
+964 VEEE

-975 DGQVGGIATQEEKK
+975 DGQVGSIATQEEKK
-989 LGPMEQ
+989 LGTMEQ

>member
-1 MKSFAGPRSRSR
+1 MSKATGSKSRSQSSHSRSRSRSRSRSFTRSRTRSRSRSHSRKRKYSPRSRSR

-137 SRSTSP
+137 SRSASP
-143 KRRSKKTKA
+143 KRRSKKTKSS
-152 AQKEAA
+152 QKEAA
-158 AASQQSAQELED
+158 ASKPPAQETED
-170 PQKRSTE
+170 QQKRSPE
-177 DGQAGNGGP
+177 DGQAGNGSS
-186 EAPPGLAP
+186 EAPVNLAP

-234 QQSPSLSAAARHTSP
+234 QQSPSLSGTARHTSP

-256 SPQGRSPTRPNAS
+256 SPQSRSPTRPNAS
-269 HQSSPPL
+269 HQSPPSL

-281 SVPRQGPANHSPPQR
+281 SVPRQAPASHSPPLAGLA
-296 SPPSSSQSQ
+296 Q
-305 GNAQKEEMQP
+305 GNAQKEEIRP
-315 GMSGLFAEQP
+315 GMSNLFAEQP

-338 KRFAEEQKAKVLM
+338 R
-351 QDRVNGREKEQK
+351 
-363 GADLEKEKGRD
+363 
-374 QASAYDRLSACSV
+374 SV
-387 VKTEFHVKNIPE
+387 VKTEFHVKNLPE
-399 KGNRSSQSPKRFKG
+399 KGSRSSQSPKRFKG

-435 EEVEEQDKD
+435 EEVEEHDKD
-444 YPAKNQKEY
+444 YPTKNQKEY
-453 GYEDEPKYRSKLIAI
+453 GYEDELKYRSKLIAS

-475 EEDEEEE
+475 EEDEEE
-482 DDDENDRPRKREEM
+482 DDDDDNDEPRKREEI

-510 EMEDVEEE
+510 EVEDVEEEE

-529 RFLTKKADGSR
+529 RFQSKKADGSR
-540 YREVSPVKALKYKA
+540 YREVSPVKASKYKA

-568 AKEQEGVTAQEES
+568 GKEQEGVTAQEEGA
-581 PPVLKPAHR
+581 PVLKPAHR

-602 FGDDVLGSAN
+602 FGDDTLGSAN

-642 MAQTRRSPSEL
+642 MAQSRRSPSEL

-718 RDEIKGQNESSY
+718 RDEIKSQKESSY
-730 KQGEGK
+730 KGEGK
-736 LREEPDDLRLDI
+736 LKDEPDDLRLDI
-748 EQRRK
+748 EHRRK

-786 PKAYKESKKQRKR
+786 PKAYKDSKKQRKR
-799 KKTRARSSSSS
+799 KKVRARTSSSSS
-810 SSSSSTSP
+810 SSSSSSP

-824 EREEGVG
+824 EPEEAVG
-831 REEAASGFNKARLGT
+831 REETTTGFNKARLGT

-883 NPGNPSFQKR
+883 NPGNPTFQKR

-958 SGQEGG
+958 SGQEG
-964 EVEEE
+964 VEEE

-975 DGQVGGIATQEEKK
+975 DGQVGSITTQEEKK
-989 LGPMEQ
+989 LATMEQ

>member
-1 MKSFAGPRSRSR
+1 MKSYAGPRSRSR

-137 SRSTSP
+137 SRSASP
-143 KRRSKKTKA
+143 KRRSKKTKSS
-152 AQKEAA
+152 QKEAA
-158 AASQQSAQELED
+158 ASKPPAQETED
-170 PQKRSTE
+170 QQKRSPE
-177 DGQAGNGGP
+177 DGQAGNGSS
-186 EAPPGLAP
+186 EAPVNLAP

-234 QQSPSLSAAARHTSP
+234 QQSPSLSGTARHTSP

-256 SPQGRSPTRPNAS
+256 SPQSRSPTRPNAS
-269 HQSSPPL
+269 HQSPPSL

-281 SVPRQGPANHSPPQR
+281 SVPRQAPASHSPPLAGLA
-296 SPPSSSQSQ
+296 Q
-305 GNAQKEEMQP
+305 GNAQKEEIRP
-315 GMSGLFAEQP
+315 GMSNLFAEQP

-338 KRFAEEQKAKVLM
+338 R
-351 QDRVNGREKEQK
+351 
-363 GADLEKEKGRD
+363 
-374 QASAYDRLSACSV
+374 SV
-387 VKTEFHVKNIPE
+387 VKTEFHVKNLPE
-399 KGNRSSQSPKRFKG
+399 KGSRSSQSPKRFKG

-435 EEVEEQDKD
+435 EEVEEHDKD
-444 YPAKNQKEY
+444 YPTKNQKEY
-453 GYEDEPKYRSKLIAI
+453 GYEDELKYRSKLIAS

-475 EEDEEEE
+475 EEDEEE
-482 DDDENDRPRKREEM
+482 DDDDDNDEPRKREEI

-510 EMEDVEEE
+510 EVEDVEEEE

-529 RFLTKKADGSR
+529 RFQSKKADGSR
-540 YREVSPVKALKYKA
+540 YREVSPVKASKYKA

-568 AKEQEGVTAQEES
+568 GKEQEGVTAQEEGA
-581 PPVLKPAHR
+581 PVLKPAHR

-602 FGDDVLGSAN
+602 FGDDTLGSAN

-642 MAQTRRSPSEL
+642 MAQSRRSPSEL

-718 RDEIKGQNESSY
+718 RDEIKSQKESSY
-730 KQGEGK
+730 KGEGK
-736 LREEPDDLRLDI
+736 LKDEPDDLRLDI
-748 EQRRK
+748 EHRRK

-786 PKAYKESKKQRKR
+786 PKAYKDSKKQRKR
-799 KKTRARSSSSS
+799 KKVRARTSSSSS
-810 SSSSSTSP
+810 SSSSSSP

-824 EREEGVG
+824 EPEEAVG
-831 REEAASGFNKARLGT
+831 REETTTGFNKARLGT

-860 IFQFRIRGRG
+860 IF
-870 YGRGAFPGPSNSS
+870 
-883 NPGNPSFQKR
+883 
-893 PREEDWD
+893 
-900 PEYTPKSKKYY
+900 
-911 LHDDR
+911 HDDR

-958 SGQEGG
+958 SGQEG
-964 EVEEE
+964 VEEE

-975 DGQVGGIATQEEKK
+975 DGQVGSITTQEEKK
-989 LGPMEQ
+989 LATMEQ

>member
-1 MKSFAGPRSRSR
+1 MSKAAGSKSRSQSSHSRSRSRSRSRSFTRSRSRSRSRSHSRKRKYSPRSRSR

-137 SRSTSP
+137 SRSVSP
-143 KRRSKKTKA
+143 KRRSKKTKSS
-152 AQKEAA
+152 QKEAA
-158 AASQQSAQELED
+158 ASKPPTQETED
-170 PQKRSTE
+170 QQKRAPE
-177 DGQAGNGGP
+177 DEQAGNGG
-186 EAPPGLAP
+186 EALAGLAP

-234 QQSPSLSAAARHTSP
+234 QQSPSLSGTARHTSP

-256 SPQGRSPTRPNAS
+256 SPQSRSPTRPNAS
-269 HQSSPPL
+269 HQSPPSL

-281 SVPRQGPANHSPPQR
+281 SVPRQAPANHSPPLVGLA
-296 SPPSSSQSQ
+296 Q
-305 GNAQKEEMQP
+305 GNAQKEETRP
-315 GMSGLFAEQP
+315 GMSSLFAEQP
-325 VPTISSYLKRYVP
+325 VPTISSYLK
-338 KRFAEEQKAKVLM
+338 
-351 QDRVNGREKEQK
+351 
-363 GADLEKEKGRD
+363 
-374 QASAYDRLSACSV
+374 SV
-387 VKTEFHVKNIPE
+387 VKTEFHVKNVPE
-399 KGNRSSQSPKRFKG
+399 KGSRSSQSPKRFKG

-426 MRHKFGYDE
+426 MRHKFGYDD
-435 EEVEEQDKD
+435 EEVEEHDKD
-444 YPAKNQKEY
+444 YAAKNQKEY
-453 GYEDEPKYRSKLIAI
+453 GYEDELKYRSKLIAS

-482 DDDENDRPRKREEM
+482 DDDANVRPRKREEI

-510 EMEDVEEE
+510 EVEEE

-529 RFLTKKADGSR
+529 RFQSKKADGSR
-540 YREVSPVKALKYKA
+540 YREVSPVKASKYKA

-568 AKEQEGVTAQEES
+568 GKEQEGVTAQDENA
-581 PPVLKPAHR
+581 PVLKPAHR

-602 FGDDVLGSAN
+602 FGDDTLGSTN

-642 MAQTRRSPSEL
+642 MAQSRRSPSEL

-666 EHYFKSAGVTLN
+666 EHYFKSAGITLN

-712 KKRMHL
+712 KKRMHS
-718 RDEIKGQNESSY
+718 RDEIKGQKESSY
-730 KQGEGK
+730 KGEGK
-736 LREEPDDLRLDI
+736 LKDEPDDLRLDI
-748 EQRRK
+748 EHRRK

-799 KKTRARSSSSS
+799 KKVRARTSSSSS
-810 SSSSSTSP
+810 SSSSSSP

-824 EREEGVG
+824 EPEEGVG
-831 REEAASGFNKARLGT
+831 REETTTGFNKARLGT

-883 NPGNPSFQKR
+883 NPGNPTFQKR

-958 SGQEGG
+958 SGQEG
-964 EVEEE
+964 VEEE

-975 DGQVGGIATQEEKK
+975 DGQVGSITTQEEKK
-989 LGPMEQ
+989 LGTMEQ

>member
-1 MKSFAGPRSRSR
+1 MSKATGSKSRSQSSHSRSRSRSRSRSFTRSRSRSRSRSHSRKRKYSPRSRSR
-13 SYSPTHNRERNYPRE
+13 SYSPQHNRERNYQRE

-97 SPKRRSASPRSR
+97 SPKRRSISPRSR

-137 SRSTSP
+137 SRSPSP
-143 KRRSKKTKA
+143 KRRSKKTKSS
-152 AQKEAA
+152 QKEAA
-158 AASQQSAQELED
+158 ASKPPVQEGED
-170 PQKRSTE
+170 QQKRSSE
-177 DGQAGNGGP
+177 DGQAGNGSS
-186 EAPPGLAP
+186 EAPAGLAP

-234 QQSPSLSAAARHTSP
+234 QQSPSLSGAARHASP
-249 HGSPAQM
+249 HGSPGQM
-256 SPQGRSPTRPNAS
+256 SPQSRSPTRPNAS
-269 HQSSPPL
+269 HQSPPSL

-281 SVPRQGPANHSPPQR
+281 NVSRQAPANHSPPAALT
-296 SPPSSSQSQ
+296 Q
-305 GNAQKEEMQP
+305 GIAQKEEIRP
-315 GMSGLFAEQP
+315 GMSGLFVEQTA
-325 VPTISSYLKRYVP
+325 PTISSYLKRYVP
-338 KRFAEEQKAKVLM
+338 R
-351 QDRVNGREKEQK
+351 
-363 GADLEKEKGRD
+363 
-374 QASAYDRLSACSV
+374 SV
-387 VKTEFHVKNIPE
+387 VKTEFHVKNVPE
-399 KGNRSSQSPKRFKG
+399 KGSRSSQSPKRFKG

-435 EEVEEQDKD
+435 EEVEEHDKD

-453 GYEDEPKYRSKLIAI
+453 GYEDELKYRSKLIAS

-482 DDDENDRPRKREEM
+482 EDDDNDRPRKREEI

-510 EMEDVEEE
+510 EVEEVEEEE
-518 ELMPERFKKEE
+518 ELMPEKFKKEE
-529 RFLTKKADGSR
+529 RFLSKKPDGNR

-568 AKEQEGVTAQEES
+568 SKEQEVAAAQEES
-581 PPVLKPAHR
+581 TPVLKPTHR

-602 FGDDVLGSAN
+602 FGDDSLGSAN

-642 MAQTRRSPSEL
+642 MAQSRRSPSEL

-712 KKRMHL
+712 KKRMHF
-718 RDEIKGQNESSY
+718 RDEIKSQKESSY

-736 LREEPDDLRLDI
+736 LKDEPDDLRLDI
-748 EQRRK
+748 EHRRK

-786 PKAYKESKKQRKR
+786 PKAYKESKKHRKR
-799 KKTRARSSSSS
+799 KKARARTSSSSTSSSSS
-810 SSSSSTSP
+810 SP

-824 EREEGVG
+824 DQEEGVG
-831 REEAASGFNKARLGT
+831 REETSTGFNKARLGT

-860 IFQFRIRGRG
+860 IF
-870 YGRGAFPGPSNSS
+870 
-883 NPGNPSFQKR
+883 
-893 PREEDWD
+893 
-900 PEYTPKSKKYY
+900 
-911 LHDDR
+911 HDDR

-958 SGQEGG
+958 SGQEG
-964 EVEEE
+964 VEEE
-969 EEEEEE
+969 EEEEED
-975 DGQVGGIATQEEKK
+975 DGQVGNIASQEDKK
-989 LGPMEQ
+989 LGTMEQ